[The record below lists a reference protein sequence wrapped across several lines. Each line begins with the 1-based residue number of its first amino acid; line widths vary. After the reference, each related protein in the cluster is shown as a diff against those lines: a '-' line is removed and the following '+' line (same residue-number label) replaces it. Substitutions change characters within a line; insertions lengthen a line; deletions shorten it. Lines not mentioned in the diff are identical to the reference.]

1 MTGGTSKTAP
11 PEDTASAPVVD
22 DLARWLLRFASLL
35 RRTPFGVLH
44 FFSKIEKLVIKRL
57 K

>member
-1 MTGGTSKTAP
+1 
-11 PEDTASAPVVD
+11 VVD

-44 FFSKIEKLVIKRL
+44 FLSEIEKLVIKRL